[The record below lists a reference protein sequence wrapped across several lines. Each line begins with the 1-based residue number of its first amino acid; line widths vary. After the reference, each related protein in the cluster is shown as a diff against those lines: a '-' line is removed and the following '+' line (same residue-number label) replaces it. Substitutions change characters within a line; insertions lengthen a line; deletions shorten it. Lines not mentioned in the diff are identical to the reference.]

1 MTLVRSLTSSMALL
15 GAGRVATILISLA
28 TIAVLTRAL
37 GPEQFGYFRTAIA
50 FLSLAM
56 LLSGFGLDTIVV
68 RELARGD
75 ADQPRILG
83 NALALRLTLSSAAI
97 AVGALIAWWLPFD
110 HEARICILVG
120 SFGFVC
126 YAAHLTLFGYFQQRL
141 RQAGS
146 VLAEVAGA
154 LVLLGCVA
162 LLAWNG
168 APVVYFV
175 LGQALAFA
183 AMLAVAWFCAWRIDR
198 FRLRFE
204 PVIWRDLL
212 GRAVPLAGV
221 DMLTLVYARSDTMLL
236 ALWATAEAVGLY
248 GVASKIY
255 DTCLG
260 LSMLFVG
267 LIGPILARRAH
278 VDPTGFRGFLAA
290 GWGLLT
296 AGTVGIAL
304 MLGSFAPEFVTL
316 VGGDAFGASA
326 DALRIFSL
334 LIVIGSTRVLFR
346 DMAAMLDMQRRL
358 LMGSAIGA
366 GVGLAAYAILI
377 PPLGAV
383 GAACALLL
391 AELAAACQA
400 LMVVAGASGRPACR
414 APLLAIGCGLL
425 AAGVIEA
432 LRQLGLP
439 WPPRFVLGGLGYAG
453 LLVAAGVVRPHEW
466 LLGMRGQG
474 DPDKLYDQ
482 PSR

>member
-1 MTLVRSLTSSMALL
+1 M
-15 GAGRVATILISLA
+15 
-28 TIAVLTRAL
+28 
-37 GPEQFGYFRTAIA
+37 
-50 FLSLAM
+50 
-56 LLSGFGLDTIVV
+56 
-68 RELARGD
+68 
-75 ADQPRILG
+75 
-83 NALALRLTLSSAAI
+83 TLSSAAI

-141 RQAGS
+141 RQAGP

-175 LGQALAFA
+175 FGQALAFA

-334 LIVIGSTRVLFR
+334 LIVIGSTRVLLR
-346 DMAAMLDMQRRL
+346 HGGHARHAAPSAHGIRHRCGRRAGRLRHPDPTARRSRRRVCSVAGRVGRRL
-358 LMGSAIGA
+358 PGVDGGSGCQRAPR
-366 GVGLAAYAILI
+366 LQ
-377 PPLGAV
+377 GAV
-383 GAACALLL
+383 AGDWLWPASCGGDRS
-391 AELAAACQA
+391 LAAAGPAMAAA
-400 LMVVAGASGRPACR
+400 LCAGGSAMRACLWPPVWSARTNGCSACAAKATPMNYTTSRAARLPSAGAALTQGPGVRRHGLAPVECR
-414 APLLAIGCGLL
+414 RSA
-425 AAGVIEA
+425 
-432 LRQLGLP
+432 
-439 WPPRFVLGGLGYAG
+439 
-453 LLVAAGVVRPHEW
+453 
-466 LLGMRGQG
+466 
-474 DPDKLYDQ
+474 
-482 PSR
+482 